1 MPHSCFIVNSQG
13 HYWNWV
19 MRCWGTEDRTVVCP
33 EVEIGMARKSDPS
46 AVVKHKPPAGGGSRV

>member
-33 EVEIGMARKSDPS
+33 EVEIGMARKSFT
-46 AVVKHKPPAGGGSRV
+46 SRS